1 MAWTRTAVGTLTWS
15 GMQPAW
21 RTRAS
26 LVMNTTRWSTGRSQI
41 MHRTRWWTIVEEAM
55 IVIRPAWSSMRVS
68 SLTAGTRSLPGF
80 GGSGPGAAP
89 VPGVMARRWAA
100 DAIRSSAIRSAT
112 SAVGA
117 PSARARRKM
126 SRSASAT
133 PCTDTS
139 SRSGE

>member
-1 MAWTRTAVGTLTWS
+1 MAWSRTALGTLTWS
-15 GMQPAW
+15 GTQPAW

-41 MHRTRWWTIVEEAM
+41 MHLTRWWTMVEEAM
-55 IVIRPAWSSMRVS
+55 IVMRPVWSSMRVS
-68 SLTAGTRSLPGF
+68 SSQPVRAVCQGSADQARGTV
-80 GGSGPGAAP
+80 P

-100 DAIRSSAIRSAT
+100 EAIRSSAIRSAT

-126 SRSASAT
+126 SCSASAT
-133 PCTDTS
+133 PCTDTA